1 VRASLRWAWYT
12 DPAVLERERE
22 AIFRRS
28 WQYAGHVGQL
38 PADAPGAF
46 AARAGDIPVV
56 VTRDREGTLRAFLN
70 VCRHRGSVL
79 LEGEAARASL
89 QCPYHAWTYG
99 LDGRLLRAP
108 RADREDGFDG
118 EELGLR
124 AAAVDRWGPFVFVN
138 LDPHAGPLADALG
151 RAPELVAGAGIDV
164 DAVRFHHRS
173 ESNAAAN
180 WKVVCENYLECYHCP
195 TAHPGFSALVDVS
208 EEAYE
213 LAEAG
218 ELVLAQIGAV
228 RTDGRAPFD
237 PRGEVERGVFL
248 FVWPNLTIN
257 VVPGRPNLSLGPVWP
272 DGPER
277 TARALDYFFA
287 PDADPGWVDE
297 LVAWDDEVGAEDLA
311 LVERVQRGVRASGL
325 EGGALLEQSE
335 RLVARFDELV
345 SAALAG

>member
-1 VRASLRWAWYT
+1 VRASLPWAWYT
-12 DPAVLERERE
+12 DPTVLERERE
-22 AIFRRS
+22 AIFRRA

-38 PADAPGAF
+38 PAEGPGAF

-56 VTRDREGTLRAFLN
+56 VTRDRNGALRAFLN

-79 LEGEAARASL
+79 LEDEAARATL

-108 RADREDGFDG
+108 RAEREDGFEADA
-118 EELGLR
+118 LGLQ
-124 AAAVDRWGPFVFVN
+124 AGAVERWGHFVFVN
-138 LDPHAGPLADALG
+138 LDPHAGPLAEALG
-151 RAPELVAGAGIDV
+151 RAPELLSEAGIEV
-164 DAVRFHHRS
+164 DELRFHHRA
-173 ESNAAAN
+173 ESAAAAN

-195 TAHPGFSALVDVS
+195 TAHPGFSALVEVGED
-208 EEAYE
+208 AYE

-228 RTDGRAPFD
+228 RADGRAPFS
-237 PRGEVERGVFL
+237 PHGEIESGVFL
-248 FVWPNLTIN
+248 FVWPNLTVN
-257 VVPGRPNLSLGPVWP
+257 VLPGRPNLSLGPVWP

-287 PDADPGWVDE
+287 PDADPQWVEE
-297 LVAWDDEVGAEDLA
+297 LVAWDDQVGTEDLA

-325 EGGALLEQSE
+325 EAGALLERSE

-345 SAALAG
+345 TAALKR